1 MRSSPQDLIAAATD
15 TTAVTLEW
23 AMAELIR
30 NPRVMAKLQDEIARV
45 AGIGNGNAEH
55 LITVAIG
62 DAELNRMGYLRAV
75 VKEVF
80 RLHPTAPLLLPRES
94 MAAAGVQGGRYEIPA
109 MTVLLVNVWA
119 IGRDPAAWDAPEE
132 FRPERFLQVAGG
144 EAKAVDL
151 RGTDYQLLPF
161 GAGRRICPGISFAL
175 AALELAL
182 ASLLRHFDWELP
194 SGMRPADLD
203 MVEAPGLS
211 TPPRVPLVLVPKL
224 RPLA

>member
-1 MRSSPQDLIAAATD
+1 DMIAAATD

-23 AMAELIR
+23 AMAELAR

-45 AGIGNGNAEH
+45 AGGNFEQ
-55 LITVAIG
+55 LTDLG
-62 DAELNRMGYLRAV
+62 DAELNKMVYLRAV

-80 RLHPTAPLLLPRES
+80 RLHPPVPLLLPRES

-109 MTVLLVNVWA
+109 KTALLVNAWA

-132 FRPERFLQVAGG
+132 FRPERFLAGS
-144 EAKAVDL
+144 EARAVDV

-161 GAGRRICPGISFAL
+161 GTGRRICPGISFAL

-194 SGMRPADLD
+194 SGTHSADMD
-203 MVEAPGLS
+203 MLEAPGLS
-211 TPPRVPLVLVPKL
+211 TPPRVPLVLVPKWK
-224 RPLA
+224 PLA

>member
-1 MRSSPQDLIAAATD
+1 MQDMIAAATE

-23 AMAELIR
+23 ALAELAR

-45 AGIGNGNAEH
+45 AGNSEQV
-55 LITVAIG
+55 TAIG
-62 DAELNRMGYLRAV
+62 DAELNRMVYLRAV

-80 RLHPTAPLLLPRES
+80 RLRPPVPLLLPRES
-94 MAAAGVQGGRYEIPA
+94 MTAAAVQGGRYEIPA
-109 MTVLLVNVWA
+109 KTALLVNAWA

-132 FRPERFLQVAGG
+132 FRPERFLAGS

-175 AALELAL
+175 AGLELAL

-194 SGMRPADLD
+194 SGKRPADLD

-224 RPLA
+224 KPLA